1 MCAIGIL
8 ITTTL
13 EGAMCA
19 TGVDG
24 AEGDVG
30 VGAGVDNGFWR
41 LSDPVST
48 YFMVGLGP
56 GRCLLVRPIHSG
68 PITSFTP
75 YAGDDEV
82 STNTS
87 PS

>member
-1 MCAIGIL
+1 
-8 ITTTL
+8 
-13 EGAMCA
+13 MCA

-24 AEGDVG
+24 VEGDVG
-30 VGAGVDNGFWR
+30 VGADVDNGLWR

-56 GRCLLVRPIHSG
+56 GRCLLVTPIHSG

-75 YAGDDEV
+75 YAGGDEV

>member
-1 MCAIGIL
+1 
-8 ITTTL
+8 
-13 EGAMCA
+13 MCA
-19 TGVDG
+19 TAVDG
-24 AEGDVG
+24 VEGDVG
-30 VGAGVDNGFWR
+30 VGAGVDNGLWR

-56 GRCLLVRPIHSG
+56 GRCLLVTPIHSG